1 MKSITLYLDEELIE
15 AAEEIA
21 RAENTTLNELFCRWL
36 ADYVGR
42 NERMKN
48 YDNTIEKLPGKVI
61 IGHKPTRDE
70 MNER

>member
-1 MKSITLYLDEELIE
+1 MKSITLYFDEELIE

-21 RAENTTLNELFCRWL
+21 RAENTTLSELFCRWL

-48 YDNTIEKLPGKVI
+48 YDDAIEKLPGKVI
-61 IGHKPTRDE
+61 IEHKPTRDE